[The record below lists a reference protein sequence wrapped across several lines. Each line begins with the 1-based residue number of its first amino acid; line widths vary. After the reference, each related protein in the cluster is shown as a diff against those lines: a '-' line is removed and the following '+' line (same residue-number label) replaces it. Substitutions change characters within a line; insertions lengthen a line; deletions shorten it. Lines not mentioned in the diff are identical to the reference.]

1 MADTFATQTALK
13 SPSGADLNLYYQPA
27 ASNHERGIIQI
38 NHGLAEHAAR
48 YARFAAFLAKRGFH
62 VYAHDHRGHGYTRAA
77 DAPSGVFSAKNGVE
91 QVLQDVA
98 AVQEQAQKIHSSL
111 PLIMFGHS
119 MGGLITLNHA
129 LRHPQNIRAA
139 AVWNANFSAGFLGR
153 IAQAFLAY
161 ERMRLGS
168 DAISNILPRLTF
180 RDWAKKV
187 KNGRTM
193 FDWLSRDPAEVEKYV
208 NDPLCGWD
216 ASVGMWESVFDMIF
230 YGANDRNYTVDA
242 RSIPFHLVGGG
253 QDPAT
258 DNGRAVT
265 DLAKRMRRLGFAD
278 VTGRIYE
285 DTRHESLNEINRDG
299 IMEDFSA
306 WANRILTPS

>member
-13 SPSGADLNLYYQPA
+13 SPSGAELNLYYQPA
-27 ASNHERGIIQI
+27 ANNHECGIIHI

-48 YARFAAFLAKRGFH
+48 YARFASFLAKRGFH
-62 VYAHDHRGHGYTRAA
+62 VYAHDHRGHGYTRAS
-77 DAPSGVFSAKNGVE
+77 DAPSGVFGSKNGTELVLKDVSAVHE
-91 QVLQDVA
+91 QVLN
-98 AVQEQAQKIHSSL
+98 IHSSL

-119 MGGLITLNHA
+119 MGGLITLNYV
-129 LRHPQNIRAA
+129 LRHPERIRAA
-139 AVWNANFSAGFLGR
+139 AVWNANFSAGLVGR
-153 IAQAFLAY
+153 VAQGLLAY

-168 DAISNILPRLTF
+168 DAVSNILPTLTF
-180 RDWAKKV
+180 RAWAKKV
-187 KNGRTM
+187 KNNKTM
-193 FDWLSRDPAEVEKYV
+193 FDWLSRDPVEVEKYIR
-208 NDPLCGWD
+208 DPLCGWD
-216 ASVGMWESVFDMIF
+216 ASVGMWDCLFDLIF
-230 YGANDRNYTVDA
+230 FGANDRNYPVEA

-306 WANRILTPS
+306 WANRVLTAT